1 MKINSVENKRCQLYM
16 KQEKQI
22 NKYYSE
28 KKENFKNFIEEQY
41 LEFDNKLSNFKL
53 FCMSVSQYNEVIQ
66 ASMENYQKLV
76 SNFNPIIHRSIPFL
90 MELRKIFSLQ
100 QDAEKEKYERL
111 NLSTNFEKLIAEFE
125 NKGKNILN
133 LLNEKCDEYLNII
146 DILNLNHLSYLR
158 NFYDFEIKMIQ
169 NETNTNTSK
178 EKEKEN
184 LVSTQPKDDTFLVS
198 LHNKENQYKTNLDNA
213 NKEIK
218 TIYGIID
225 INNYELNNIYKEMQN
240 IIDTYLNNIRLGY
253 VSSIKM
259 QQIFET
265 KFLHKN
271 NNNSGEINNNKKSSN
286 KTNNSNINNAGKNKN
301 SKLEKIGQE
310 IKFES
315 YNLLSPY
322 ANITGYKIQNKILE
336 KLKPEII
343 YKISCLINSE
353 FNYISKVD
361 LKEQYR
367 IIDVKL
373 ICQKLVDS
381 TEINKK
387 EEEQFYEYLEERNYR
402 LAFLAELNN
411 IRSAGKCHIKKKS
424 LIILGNAY
432 RIIVDKLTKEI
443 DIDYDILKYLIIM
456 SQTYY
461 ALGINGKDKI
471 YLIRFIEDSPYFK
484 SEQLWNI
491 YISQEIEQELE
502 KQNSSNMWNL
512 ESDENE
518 EFRLNQIY
526 FGKFISFTQNLI
538 LFRYDKKFI
547 YKIIHNLIDTKYKI
561 SQDFIK
567 QIDALIENTV
577 YDKVKKFEPEKDIL
591 E

>member
-1 MKINSVENKRCQLYM
+1 M
-16 KQEKQI
+16 
-22 NKYYSE
+22 
-28 KKENFKNFIEEQY
+28 
-41 LEFDNKLSNFKL
+41 
-53 FCMSVSQYNEVIQ
+53 
-66 ASMENYQKLV
+66 
-76 SNFNPIIHRSIPFL
+76 
-90 MELRKIFSLQ
+90 
-100 QDAEKEKYERL
+100 
-111 NLSTNFEKLIAEFE
+111 
-125 NKGKNILN
+125 
-133 LLNEKCDEYLNII
+133 
-146 DILNLNHLSYLR
+146 
-158 NFYDFEIKMIQ
+158 
-169 NETNTNTSK
+169 
-178 EKEKEN
+178 
-184 LVSTQPKDDTFLVS
+184 
-198 LHNKENQYKTNLDNA
+198 
-213 NKEIK
+213 
-218 TIYGIID
+218 
-225 INNYELNNIYKEMQN
+225 
-240 IIDTYLNNIRLGY
+240 
-253 VSSIKM
+253 
-259 QQIFET
+259 
-265 KFLHKN
+265 
-271 NNNSGEINNNKKSSN
+271 
-286 KTNNSNINNAGKNKN
+286 
-301 SKLEKIGQE
+301 
-310 IKFES
+310 
-315 YNLLSPY
+315 
-322 ANITGYKIQNKILE
+322 
-336 KLKPEII
+336 
-343 YKISCLINSE
+343 
-353 FNYISKVD
+353 D

-381 TEINKK
+381 TKINKK

-547 YKIIHNLIDTKYKI
+547 YKIIHKKKKI
-561 SQDFIK
+561 KF
-567 QIDALIENTV
+567 NFTV
-577 YDKVKKFEPEKDIL
+577 
-591 E
+591 